1 MSFSWHPQGTRVLSK
16 QAESANLLPIKPEE
30 ETSMSEF
37 VTRFG
42 ALDDY
47 EKGYIEIINDKP
59 RNYAFS
65 NVFEVASGAQPY
77 EKVAVAKNLEYVIE
91 AIRAEGTSGWM
102 AASHDEFCIVMD
114 GEVEVE
120 YVKLNHPDEV
130 VAPGK
135 SGTVAVESEPDG
147 RRMGS
152 IRLRRGHQA
161 LLPKGAAY
169 RFRST
174 RPSVM
179 IQQSIQGDLT
189 VEKWAEICYR

>member
-1 MSFSWHPQGTRVLSK
+1 
-16 QAESANLLPIKPEE
+16 
-30 ETSMSEF
+30 MSEF

-42 ALDDY
+42 ALDNY
-47 EKGYIEIINDKP
+47 EKGHIEIINDKP

-65 NVFEVASGAQPY
+65 NVFEVAAGARPY

-102 AASHDEFCIVMD
+102 AASHDEFCVVMD

-120 YVKLNHPDEV
+120 FVKLNNPDAAAV
-130 VAPGK
+130 PGK
-135 SGTVAVESEPDG
+135 DGTVAVQGEPGG

-169 RFRST
+169 RFNSA

-179 IQQSIQGDLT
+179 IQQSILGDLT